1 MAEQHESRHRYR
13 ANLQGEVDSAALYQT
28 LSKTEKN
35 PQLAQVYGRLAA
47 IEAAHAEFWKR
58 QIAALGQRVPQL
70 RPGFRT
76 RALEWLAR
84 RFGPSFVLP
93 TVNTLEQ
100 MDSGAYEAQPEA
112 VAGGLPAAERSHARI
127 IEALAS
133 PAPTGFSGPT
143 LARLEGR
150 HRGMGGNALRAAVLG
165 ANDGLVSNLS
175 LVMGVAGA
183 QLAPRTILVTGLAG
197 LLAGSCS
204 MALGEWLSVNTAR
217 ESAQRQIDTEAAELE
232 QVPEEEQEELA
243 LIYQAKGVPEELAK
257 TLSRQLIANKKTAL
271 DTLVREELGIDP
283 DELGGSAWV
292 AAGTSF
298 MLFAL
303 GAIFPVAPYFALTGW
318 PAVIASLAAS
328 SFALLL
334 IGGGTALFTGRGV
347 VFSAARQLAV
357 GLAAAA
363 VTFGVGK
370 LIGVAVAG

>member
-1 MAEQHESRHRYR
+1 MSDRQSQRRYS
-13 ANLQGEVDSAALYQT
+13 ANLQGEIDSAALYKT
-28 LSKTEKN
+28 LSEAEKN
-35 PQLAQVYGRLAA
+35 PQLAQVYARLGA
-47 IEAAHAEFWKR
+47 IESAHADFWKR
-58 QIAALGQRVPQL
+58 QIEALGHRVPQL

-84 RFGPSFVLP
+84 RFGPAFVLP

-100 MDSGAYEAQPEA
+100 MDSGAYSGQPEA

-127 IEALAS
+127 IEALAARS
-133 PAPTGFSGPT
+133 PTAFSGAA

-150 HRGMGGNALRAAVLG
+150 HRGLGGNALRAAVLG

-183 QLAPRTILVTGLAG
+183 AMAPRAILVTGLAG
-197 LLAGSCS
+197 LLAGACS

-243 LIYQAKGVPEELAK
+243 LIYQAKGLPEELAK
-257 TLSRQLIANKKTAL
+257 TLAQQLVANKQTAL

-283 DELGGSAWV
+283 NELGGSAWA
-292 AAGTSF
+292 AAGTSL
-298 MLFAL
+298 MLFAI
-303 GAIFPVAPYFALTGW
+303 GAIFPVAPYFRLAGTTALAT
-318 PAVIASLAAS
+318 SLAAS
-328 SFALLL
+328 GAALFL
-334 IGGGTALFTGRGV
+334 IGAGTSLFTGRGLW
-347 VFSAARQLAV
+347 FSGVRQLVV
-357 GLAAAA
+357 GLAAAG
-363 VTFGVGK
+363 VTFGIGH